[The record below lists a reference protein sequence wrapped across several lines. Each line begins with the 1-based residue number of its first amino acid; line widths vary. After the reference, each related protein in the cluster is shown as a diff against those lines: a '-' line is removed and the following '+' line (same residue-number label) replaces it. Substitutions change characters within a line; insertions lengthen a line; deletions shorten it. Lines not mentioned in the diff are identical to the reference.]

1 MIQQLQQLGMGSR
14 FLNADEVNP
23 ENLGPLAQL
32 IGEWR
37 GVIPP
42 DENLLSS
49 GWNTISVPGGH
60 LGQAFVFEVIPYAEV
75 LRFSPVI
82 VQAGN
87 RGPLVNGEQV
97 EQSIFGLI
105 YEQSI
110 TSVCTTDT
118 CISRGFGS
126 GKPIH
131 AETGL
136 LLNLGSPNGGYSIAR
151 LATIPHGNSLLAL
164 GSSSVQI
171 NPGIDFFPPSSCVP
185 TQLDGSQVTSLLDYD
200 YQVTKQIQFPGVFPQ
215 ETPNKFLQ
223 TTLQAIVGTG
233 SVTEMTT
240 LHMSTSTP
248 NANGGIL
255 NIPFIQTNVNA
266 TSMDAIFWLETIEGG
281 KYDQLLQYTQTINLV
296 FPATGQADPIKWPH
310 VTINSLIKITD

>member
-1 MIQQLQQLGMGSR
+1 MGSR
-14 FLNADEVNP
+14 FLNANEVNP

-42 DENLLSS
+42 DESLLSS

-60 LGQAFVFEVIPYAEV
+60 PGQAFVFEVIPYSEV

-97 EQSIFGLI
+97 EQTIYGLI

-110 TSVCTTDT
+110 TSVCTTES
-118 CISRGFGS
+118 CQNRGFGF
-126 GKPIH
+126 GQPIH

-136 LLNLGSPNGGYSIAR
+136 LLNLGSPNGGYSIGR
-151 LATIPHGNSLLAL
+151 LSTIPHGNALLAL
-164 GSSSVQI
+164 GNASVETS
-171 NPGIDFFPPSSCVP
+171 PGTDFFPPSSCVP
-185 TQLDGSQVTSLLDYD
+185 TMLNGSPVTSLLDYSD
-200 YQVTKQIQFPGVFPQ
+200 EITKRIQFPGIFPQ
-215 ETPNKFLQ
+215 EHPNQFLQ
-223 TTLQAIVGTG
+223 TTLKEIVGTG
-233 SVTEMTT
+233 SVTEITT
-240 LHMSTSTP
+240 LSMSTATP

-281 KYDQLLQYTQTINLV
+281 KYNQLLQYTQTINLV